1 MKIFFFT
8 VELIPNQMSC
18 HSEHFSVFF
27 FQSSF
32 KYNGSVTINTSLLS
46 ILRFN

>member
-27 FQSSF
+27 FQT
-32 KYNGSVTINTSLLS
+32 KAVLS
-46 ILRFN
+46 IMAV